1 MVRLRGHEGPRRLV
15 DRKQDAWFPTKYIS
29 KILVLGEVQTWTGL
43 YVLTR
48 GSFSMSLPRIISL
61 QQKGLRRFVPQDA
74 KLLLGPT
81 PVHVVGLRT
90 VLFLYERSISTWT
103 PYPSQLRFWINWWM
117 RRLGWSC
124 CRSSVVITP
133 SAKLLWS

>member
-1 MVRLRGHEGPRRLV
+1 MTALEDLLIGSKIYGFRRSM
-15 DRKQDAWFPTKYIS
+15 YIS

-61 QQKGLRRFVPQDA
+61 QQKGLRRRFVPVPQNE

-81 PVHVVGLRT
+81 PVHVARLRT

-103 PYPSQLRFWINWWM
+103 PYPSQLRFRSNWWT
-117 RRLGWSC
+117 RRLGWSSR
-124 CRSSVVITP
+124 RSSVVITS